1 VRIYPLIGL
10 GGAFGALARLAIDQ
24 AFAFSPWAT
33 ILVNTVGCIA
43 IGAAIPWCAQRAGW
57 LHPFIV
63 TGVLGGFTT
72 VSAFAADTVVL
83 LLEQQR
89 LTAMG
94 YVGVTLL
101 AGLLAVPLGQRLVRA
116 SW

>member
-10 GGAFGALARLAIDQ
+10 GGALGALARLGIDQ
-24 AFAFSPWAT
+24 VFAFTPWAT
-33 ILVNTVGCIA
+33 IVVNIIGCIV

-57 LHPFIV
+57 LHPFVV

-72 VSAFAADTVVL
+72 VSAFAADTVGL

-89 LTAMG
+89 LVALG
-94 YVGVTLL
+94 YVGVSLV
-101 AGLLAVPLGQRLVRA
+101 AGLLAVPLGQRLVRS